1 MLDILSANCSRILIS
16 LMCCEKCSFAFAAIP
31 LQCINS
37 FYGGCFLCMASTWS
51 KRQLTIERFSEVT
64 DHIKRIVS
72 KTPTKIFNF
81 WLSVE
86 PATSGLLSPISPASP
101 DNLCS
106 PLHRTHLPFT
116 LTLPFTESV
125 WSTPPAAH
133 TLQPIPTLLGAGSLC
148 RAPTAVRSRCTRQ
161 RSSSANASISSFP
174 LRSLAPSL

>member
-1 MLDILSANCSRILIS
+1 MLDIFRANCSRILIS
-16 LMCCEKCSFAFAAIP
+16 LMCCGKCSFAFVATP

-64 DHIKRIVS
+64 EHIKRIVS

-106 PLHRTHLPFT
+106 PLPALHRCPCARICLHRTHLPFHAHPST
-116 LTLPFTESV
+116 HRVRLEHPPGSSHTAADSDSV
-125 WSTPPAAH
+125 GSWKFVPRPDCSSEHVHQPAE
-133 TLQPIPTLLGAGSLC
+133 QQC
-148 RAPTAVRSRCTRQ
+148 
-161 RSSSANASISSFP
+161 
-174 LRSLAPSL
+174 